1 MDPGEWHKCLE
12 CVVVGG
18 GQNSVILFISV
29 ITLNRRILHGPDSQ
43 NLTEES
49 TYLRS
54 TTTLT
59 INNQVEN
66 LAYARR

>member
-1 MDPGEWHKCLE
+1 MYPGVWHKCLE

-18 GQNSVILFISV
+18 GQNSVILFIPV
-29 ITLNRRILHGPDSQ
+29 ITLDRRTLHGPDSQ
-43 NLTEES
+43 NLNVCDAASS

-59 INNQVEN
+59 INK
-66 LAYARR
+66 